1 MTAGLRAHTVI
12 NMPFRPLIELF
23 RPLKQTQEGSNI
35 GIYVH
40 FQNAEWISEFY
51 DRLDLQKIV
60 N

>member
-23 RPLKQTQEGSNI
+23 RPLKQTQEGNNTD
-35 GIYVH
+35 IYVH
-40 FQNAEWISEFY
+40 FQNAKWISEFD
-51 DRLDLQKIV
+51 DRMGLQKIV